1 MGKGKA
7 TRLERVDG
15 MAPTQR
21 APSILVNATT
31 GELELQWPDP
41 RPSSF
46 MVTAEVIEQL
56 VELVNARV
64 RQLAAA
70 RALFA
75 RLGELGAGAT
85 AGDAVR

>member
-1 MGKGKA
+1 MGKR
-7 TRLERVDG
+7 TRLERIEG
-15 MAPTQR
+15 GAPPAQR
-21 APSILVNATT
+21 APSITVNATT

-41 RPSSF
+41 RPESF
-46 MVTAEVIEQL
+46 VVTAEVIEQL
-56 VELVNARV
+56 VGLVNTRV

-75 RLGELGAGAT
+75 RLGELGAGIT